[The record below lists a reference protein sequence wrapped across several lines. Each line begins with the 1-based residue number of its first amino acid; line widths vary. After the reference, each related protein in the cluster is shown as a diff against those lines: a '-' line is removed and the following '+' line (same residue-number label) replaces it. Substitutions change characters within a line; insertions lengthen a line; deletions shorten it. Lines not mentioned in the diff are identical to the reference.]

1 MAVMPSVGSQ
11 IGSYRIQSE
20 LGRGAMGHVFL
31 AEHVNLGRK
40 AALKLLAPA
49 LASDEAFR
57 ERFVRESQ
65 LIAAIEHPNMIP
77 IFDAGEVDGALF
89 IAMRYV
95 EGYNLRELVD
105 REGRLAA
112 DHALEIIDQ
121 VAAALD
127 AAHAREIVHRDVKP
141 ENILIDVPTDRAYL
155 TDFSIAKGGRSS
167 VTQPGVFLGTVAY
180 AAPEQI
186 QGQEA
191 GPPTDVYAL
200 GCVLYEALTGERP
213 FPKDTDIAVLFG
225 HMLDPAPLVSAKRPD
240 LPAELDDV
248 VCRALAKAA
257 DERYPSCGELV
268 AAARDAL
275 RSAASVA
282 PLASVPLEPS
292 VAPVAD
298 RRDRTNLPASE
309 GPLIGRA
316 HDLAVVLGA
325 LRDETVRLLTLT
337 GPGGTGKTRLALEA
351 GSCLA
356 RDFESGVCFVALAA
370 INDPTLVLP
379 SVVAALGVE
388 ERGSG
393 DDAGRDSQA
402 GLLEAARTEL
412 AGERLLVILDNF
424 EHLLPA
430 APTVSELVA
439 ALPLLKVLVTSRS
452 PLHVRGERGQAVAP
466 LELPDPEAG
475 ADLDVLAESP
485 AIALFVA
492 RAAEVSPGFSL
503 DEDNA
508 RAVAEICRRLDGLPL
523 AIELAAAR
531 IRLLTPKAVA
541 ARLENRLQ
549 LLTGGARDLPSR
561 HQTLRG
567 TIDWSYE
574 LLDEAAR
581 ILLARC
587 AVFADGFTFDAA
599 EPVCATGELDSVLLV
614 DAVAALVDESLLR
627 RREAAGGDV
636 RFAMLQTIREYALFR
651 LIERREL
658 DDLRARHAAWVLGLA
673 ESAEPELVGPDQAV
687 WMRRLDDEAG
697 NVRAALNWSL
707 DRGDVATGLRIAG
720 ALFRLW
726 SSRGQLSE
734 ARRWLDRALL
744 VDGVVGAEVRAKGLF
759 AAGYCALGQG
769 DFAEAVS
776 RFEKSLDV
784 YRDLDDR
791 AGVALCLAQ
800 LGWLL
805 TARGEFGRGTAL
817 SEESLA
823 LARELGEPRTTS
835 LALVNLG
842 DAAFAHGDYSR
853 ASDVYA
859 EALAARRALGD
870 VRTVA
875 DALLKAG
882 RAQALAGDRDR
893 AVASLE
899 EGLQLAR
906 ALGDGWTTSV
916 ALASLAFV
924 ALLDDDAE
932 TAVPLLG
939 EALDRAG
946 RRGDKRL
953 VAECAACLAAAAVLR
968 GDDDRAARLWGAADA
983 ARADIGAAISPL
995 ERFLLETRLPALR
1008 ASLGEERLEAAR
1020 TEGAQLGIEDAVGDA
1035 DG

>member
-1 MAVMPSVGSQ
+1 MAVMPSSGSR
-11 IGSYRIQSE
+11 IGSYRVQRE
-20 LGRGAMGHVFL
+20 LGRGGMGHVFL
-31 AEHVNLGRK
+31 AEHVSLGRK
-40 AALKLLAPA
+40 VALKLLAPD
-49 LASDEAFR
+49 LASDQAFR

-77 IFDAGEVDGALF
+77 IFDAGEVDGVLF

-95 EGYNLRELVD
+95 EGYDLRSLVD

-112 DHALEIIDQ
+112 DHALEIVAQ

-141 ENILIDVPTDRAYL
+141 ENILIDVPTDRVYL
-155 TDFSIAKGGRSS
+155 TDFSIAKSGRSS
-167 VTQPGVFLGTVAY
+167 VTQPGVFIGTVAY

-186 QGQEA
+186 QGQGA

-213 FPKDTDIAVLFG
+213 FPKESDIAVLFG
-225 HMLDPAPLVSAKRPD
+225 HMLDPAPPVSAKRPD
-240 LPAELDDV
+240 LPAPLDDV
-248 VCRALAKAA
+248 VRRALAKAEE
-257 DERYPSCGELV
+257 ERYSSCGELV
-268 AAARDAL
+268 AAAREAL
-275 RSAASVA
+275 RSGAAVA
-282 PLASVPLEPS
+282 DAPVPPLEPP
-292 VAPVAD
+292 AALAAA
-298 RRDRTNLPASE
+298 RRDRTNLPAPE
-309 GPLIGRA
+309 GRLVGRA
-316 HDLAVVLGA
+316 HDLAAVLDA
-325 LRDETVRLLTLT
+325 LRDDAVRLLTLT
-337 GPGGTGKTRLALEA
+337 GPGGTGKTRLALQV
-351 GSCLA
+351 GSGLT
-356 RDFESGVCFVALAA
+356 RDFQSGVCFVGLAA
-370 INDPTLVLP
+370 INDPALVLP

-388 ERGSG
+388 ERGG
-393 DDAGRDSQA
+393 EDDPGAA
-402 GLLEAARTEL
+402 AHVGLLEAARIEL
-412 AGERLLVILDNF
+412 AGERLLVILDSF

-430 APTVSELVA
+430 AATVSELLA

-452 PLHVRGERGQAVAP
+452 LLHVRGEREHVVAP
-466 LELPDPEAG
+466 LELPDPGAC
-475 ADLDVLAESP
+475 ADLAVLAESP
-485 AIALFVA
+485 AVALFVD
-492 RAAEVSPGFSL
+492 RAVEVSPGFSL
-503 DEDNA
+503 DDDNA
-508 RAVAEICRRLDGLPL
+508 PAVVEICRRLDGLPL

-531 IRLLTPKAVA
+531 MRLLTPQAVA

-574 LLDEAAR
+574 LLDEPAR
-581 ILLARC
+581 TFLARS

-599 EPVCATGELDSVLLV
+599 EQVCATGELDSALLV
-614 DAVAALVDESLLR
+614 DALGALVDESLLR
-627 RREAAGGDV
+627 RREEAGGAV

-658 DDLRARHAAWVLGLA
+658 DDLRARHAFWLVALA
-673 ESAEPELVGPDQAV
+673 ESAEPQLVGPDQAV

-707 DRGDVATGLRIAG
+707 DSGDVATGLRIAG

-734 ARRWLDRALL
+734 ARIWLDRALF
-744 VDGVVGAEVRAKGLF
+744 VDAAVAAEVRAKGLF

-776 RFEKSLDV
+776 RFEESLYV
-784 YRDLDDR
+784 YSGQEDR
-791 AGVALCLAQ
+791 AGVAHCLAQ

-805 TARGEFGRGTAL
+805 TARGEPGRGKAL
-817 SEESLA
+817 SDESLA

-842 DAAFAHGDYSR
+842 DAAFAEGDYST

-859 EALAARRALGD
+859 EALEVRRALGD

-882 RAQALAGDRDR
+882 RAQALAGDRER

-906 ALGDGWTTSV
+906 GLGDGWTTSV

-924 ALLDDDAE
+924 ALLEDDAE
-932 TAVPLLG
+932 TAAPLLG
-939 EALDRAG
+939 EALDWAG

-953 VAECAACLAAAAVLR
+953 IAECAACLAAAAALR
-968 GDDDRAARLWGAADA
+968 GDHDRAARLWGAADA
-983 ARADIGAAISPL
+983 ARAEIGAAISPV
-995 ERFLLETRLPALR
+995 ERFLVETRLPVLR

-1020 TEGAQLGIEDAVGDA
+1020 TEGAQLRIEDAVADA
-1035 DG
+1035 VG

>member
-1 MAVMPSVGSQ
+1 M
-11 IGSYRIQSE
+11 
-20 LGRGAMGHVFL
+20 
-31 AEHVNLGRK
+31 
-40 AALKLLAPA
+40 
-49 LASDEAFR
+49 
-57 ERFVRESQ
+57 
-65 LIAAIEHPNMIP
+65 
-77 IFDAGEVDGALF
+77 
-89 IAMRYV
+89 
-95 EGYNLRELVD
+95 
-105 REGRLAA
+105 
-112 DHALEIIDQ
+112 
-121 VAAALD
+121 
-127 AAHAREIVHRDVKP
+127 
-141 ENILIDVPTDRAYL
+141 
-155 TDFSIAKGGRSS
+155 
-167 VTQPGVFLGTVAY
+167 
-180 AAPEQI
+180 
-186 QGQEA
+186 
-191 GPPTDVYAL
+191 
-200 GCVLYEALTGERP
+200 
-213 FPKDTDIAVLFG
+213 
-225 HMLDPAPLVSAKRPD
+225 
-240 LPAELDDV
+240 
-248 VCRALAKAA
+248 
-257 DERYPSCGELV
+257 
-268 AAARDAL
+268 
-275 RSAASVA
+275 
-282 PLASVPLEPS
+282 
-292 VAPVAD
+292 
-298 RRDRTNLPASE
+298 
-309 GPLIGRA
+309 
-316 HDLAVVLGA
+316 
-325 LRDETVRLLTLT
+325 
-337 GPGGTGKTRLALEA
+337 
-351 GSCLA
+351 
-356 RDFESGVCFVALAA
+356 
-370 INDPTLVLP
+370 
-379 SVVAALGVE
+379 
-388 ERGSG
+388 
-393 DDAGRDSQA
+393 
-402 GLLEAARTEL
+402 
-412 AGERLLVILDNF
+412 
-424 EHLLPA
+424 
-430 APTVSELVA
+430 
-439 ALPLLKVLVTSRS
+439 
-452 PLHVRGERGQAVAP
+452 
-466 LELPDPEAG
+466 
-475 ADLDVLAESP
+475 
-485 AIALFVA
+485 
-492 RAAEVSPGFSL
+492 
-503 DEDNA
+503 
-508 RAVAEICRRLDGLPL
+508 
-523 AIELAAAR
+523 
-531 IRLLTPKAVA
+531 
-541 ARLENRLQ
+541 
-549 LLTGGARDLPSR
+549 
-561 HQTLRG
+561 
-567 TIDWSYE
+567 
-574 LLDEAAR
+574 
-581 ILLARC
+581 
-587 AVFADGFTFDAA
+587 
-599 EPVCATGELDSVLLV
+599 LLV

-893 AVASLE
+893 AVTSLE

-932 TAVPLLG
+932 TAVPLLD

-1020 TEGAQLGIEDAVGDA
+1020 TEGAQLGIEDAVADA